1 MNKYMS
7 DDIEAIW
14 TELLL
19 NSQRLFLGCAYR
31 PPGDLLL
38 FNKFEKKLDGIQT
51 ARKKFVIVGDF
62 NSDLFKVNR
71 NEAANPLER
80 RCNPIGAGI

>member
-31 PPGDLLL
+31 PPDDLLL
-38 FNKFEKKLDGIQT
+38 FNKCEEKLDGIQT
-51 ARKKFVIVGDF
+51 TRKNLVIVGDF